1 MALRAGQEEILTLCP
16 NVSRLMVRDGRQ
28 VIDSEGS
35 GFSPFDSPY
44 TMKIRHGITEF
55 HGVLMCK
62 T

>member
-44 TMKIRHGITEF
+44 NAHPVKKARGF
-55 HGVLMCK
+55 HLPLGPFL
-62 T
+62 